1 MALTTLVGSMEPI
14 ELIAQTFSIVGLVI
28 IVLSFQFKKNSTF
41 FLLQGTGGLMF
52 FINFILIGAWAGA
65 FFNMCNLLRG
75 LLFMKD
81 AKKVW
86 KLAVVE
92 ATYAGC
98 FAFSVVL
105 DHSPK
110 QILLAALPCV
120 ALLIM
125 SVFMWKGNSKH
136 IRYCQ
141 IFCSSPG
148 WIVHNIFNLSVGG
161 LICECFNMV
170 SSAIYLVRLHK
181 EEKQVQV

>member
-1 MALTTLVGSMEPI
+1 VALTTLIWGMDTI
-14 ELIAQTFSIVGLVI
+14 ELIAQAISIVGLVI

-41 FLLQGTGGLMF
+41 FFFQGTGSLMF
-52 FINFILIGAWAGA
+52 FINFILIGAWGGA
-65 FFNMCNLLRG
+65 FFNMCNLVRG

-86 KLAVVE
+86 KLVVVE
-92 ATYAGC
+92 ALYAGC
-98 FAFSVVL
+98 FVFSVVL

-148 WIVHNIFNLSVGG
+148 WIVHNIFNLSLGG

-170 SSAIYLVRLHK
+170 SSAIYLLRLRK
-181 EEKQVQV
+181 EEKQTQN

>member
-1 MALTTLVGSMEPI
+1 MALMKLIGGMESI
-14 ELIAQTFSIVGLVI
+14 ELIAQAFGIVGLVI

-41 FLLQGTGGLMF
+41 FLLQGTGSLMF

-81 AKKVW
+81 AKKMW
-86 KLAVVE
+86 KLALVE

-98 FAFSVVL
+98 FVFSVVL
-105 DHSPK
+105 DHSLK

-125 SVFMWKGNSKH
+125 SVFMWKGNSRH

-170 SSAIYLVRLHK
+170 SSVIYLVRLRKDK
-181 EEKQVQV
+181 EQV